1 MLQEMR
7 KFNDN
12 SSKLE
17 AEQVV
22 NKRVNSELCKRIVTV
37 ERQCWTNAQY
47 SKRECLE
54 VAGIPRQ
61 VDEKNLEKK
70 VLSSFKIGCTSD
82 PTYIDDYHRLGKTN
96 DIVIVKFT
104 RRKDYK
110 PIFKVKKDL
119 RDLNMNYLD
128 LPRAQKYI

>member
-22 NKRVNSELCKRIVTV
+22 NKRVNSELCKRIATV

-61 VDEKNLEKK
+61 VDEKNLEKRFCH
-70 VLSSFKIGCTSD
+70 LSKLAAPVTPPILMTI
-82 PTYIDDYHRLGKTN
+82 IDSAKLMT
-96 DIVIVKFT
+96 
-104 RRKDYK
+104 
-110 PIFKVKKDL
+110 
-119 RDLNMNYLD
+119 
-128 LPRAQKYI
+128 

>member
-22 NKRVNSELCKRIVTV
+22 NERVNSELCKRIVTG
-37 ERQCWTNAQY
+37 ERQCWANAQY

-70 VLSSFKIGCTSD
+70 VLSSFRRLAAPVTPPILMTI
-82 PTYIDDYHRLGKTN
+82 IDSAKLMT
-96 DIVIVKFT
+96 
-104 RRKDYK
+104 
-110 PIFKVKKDL
+110 
-119 RDLNMNYLD
+119 
-128 LPRAQKYI
+128 